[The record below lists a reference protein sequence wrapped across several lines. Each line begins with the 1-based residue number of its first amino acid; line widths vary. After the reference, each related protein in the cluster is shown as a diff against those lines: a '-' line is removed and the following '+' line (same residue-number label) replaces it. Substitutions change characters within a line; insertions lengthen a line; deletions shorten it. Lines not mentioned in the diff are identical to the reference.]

1 VAESPQVFSSIL
13 YKYMALEEGWE
24 QEYVIASRP
33 ELLKSLK
40 ADGIDAKFFFFFPKQ
55 SSIALPD

>member
-1 VAESPQVFSSIL
+1 
-13 YKYMALEEGWE
+13 MALEEGWE

-40 ADGIDAKFFFFFPKQ
+40 ADGIDAKFFFFFLKQ